1 MQCMIDGFIARKE
14 QAGYSAI
21 SITFKKTLKM
31 NNKTPDSGALIAF
44 EKSSEWTVKPQI
56 EVFSNP

>member
-1 MQCMIDGFIARKE
+1 
-14 QAGYSAI
+14 
-21 SITFKKTLKM
+21 M

-44 EKSSEWTVKPQI
+44 ENPSEWTIKPQI